1 MTTDVTTNQ
10 TDPSV
15 ATQDALKGEKVTS
28 DATKTYTESDVQK
41 IVSDRLAKAGR
52 EAKAFEAKEEALRQ
66 REEAQA
72 QRDREQE
79 EREYEKVRGNPDAL
93 SKWQAERD
101 LKKERDA
108 LQKDRDA
115 LEREKVEHQVALE
128 AAQKLTNAAQIS
140 AIATKY
146 KVDVAILND
155 FGLNVEQTEKIA
167 QRLSSLPPA
176 ELAKLT
182 KPQQPA
188 NENPPKK
195 RDSGVTLG
203 GGSTNLGDL
212 SPKDR
217 LKEIDRRIREQS

>member
-1 MTTDVTTNQ
+1 MLTDGTDNNTQ
-10 TDPSV
+10 DPSG
-15 ATQDALKGEKVTS
+15 ANQDPSGDNQGTS
-28 DATKTYTESDVQK
+28 NAPKTYTEAEVLKIKSDA
-41 IVSDRLAKAGR
+41 LAKAGR
-52 EAKAFEAKEEALRQ
+52 DAKALEAKEEALRQ

-72 QRDREQE
+72 QRDKEQE
-79 EREYEKVRGNPDAL
+79 EREYERVRGNPEAL

-108 LQKDRDA
+108 LQKERDA

-128 AAQKLTNAAQIS
+128 AAQKLTTAAQIGE
-140 AIATKY
+140 IATKY

-176 ELAKLT
+176 ELERLKN
-182 KPQQPA
+182 PGQQPKPA
-188 NENPPKK
+188 PVK
-195 RDSGVTLG
+195 RDSGVTHG
-203 GGSTNLGDL
+203 GGGTNLGDL

-217 LKEIDRRIREQS
+217 LKEIDRRIREQT